1 MKLGPEPEWL
11 LGSSLL
17 SSELKDS
24 RLVGRVMR
32 EVQLSWEADE
42 GGDFCFN
49 WNSSECSFQRLHAYI
64 SLYFTSIQH
73 FRKISVFSVA
83 HPTKDS
89 ELTPFILCPS
99 FFLSPRQ
106 ERVSPQ

>member
-1 MKLGPEPEWL
+1 
-11 LGSSLL
+11 
-17 SSELKDS
+17 
-24 RLVGRVMR
+24 MR

-73 FRKISVFSVA
+73 FKKISVFSVA

-89 ELTPFILCPS
+89 ELTPFILCLS

-106 ERVSPQ
+106 ECVSPQ